1 MKDLNQEQYRGKLS
15 PRMNFYSILL
25 DARVAP
31 TVTPETNMFFRPG
44 TVRETGEVY
53 KRNTITSRLYR
64 MIQKGIIYPVGTR
77 GKIRAVQ
84 MMMVPDL
91 GRGACAGRMIRRAK
105 LALSVEGESA
115 ILARIGRRPAPW
127 QAHRLARACD
137 GVEFPLAR
145 PLRRNTLNFTTYPPR
160 VGLKSLLYTGCG
172 IHILINWRI
181 GR

>member
-1 MKDLNQEQYRGKLS
+1 
-15 PRMNFYSILL
+15 MNFYSILL

-105 LALSVEGESA
+105 LALSREWGEPA
-115 ILARIGRRPAPW
+115 ILPRIGRRPAPW
-127 QAHRLARACD
+127 LVHRLAR
-137 GVEFPLAR
+137 VR
-145 PLRRNTLNFTTYPPR
+145 
-160 VGLKSLLYTGCG
+160 
-172 IHILINWRI
+172 
-181 GR
+181 GRSFR